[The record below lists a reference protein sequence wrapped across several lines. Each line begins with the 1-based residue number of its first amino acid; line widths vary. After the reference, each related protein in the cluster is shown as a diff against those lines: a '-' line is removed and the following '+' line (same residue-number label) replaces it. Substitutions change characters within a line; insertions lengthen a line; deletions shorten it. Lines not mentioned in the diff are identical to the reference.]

1 MSIRIRVGDEVEVVR
16 GTRSR
21 AVNKP
26 PTRGRVM
33 SVDHDKGT
41 LVVEG
46 HNLRKKHIKKS
57 AKHPQGGRLER
68 EQKIAISNVMLIAD
82 DGSKLRLAKAKREDG
97 KVVAKRAT
105 AGED

>member
-1 MSIRIRVGDEVEVVR
+1 MAIRIRVGDTVEVVR

-21 AVNKP
+21 AANKP
-26 PTRGRVM
+26 RTRGRVL
-33 SVDHDKGT
+33 SVDHGKGT
-41 LVVEG
+41 VVVEG

-68 EQKIAISNVMLIAD
+68 EQAIAISNVMLVAD
-82 DGSKLRLAKAKREDG
+82 DGNKLRLAKAKRENG
-97 KVVAKRAT
+97 KVVAKSAT